1 MRQTALRAFVSAVVV
16 GSVVVLALALWKLK
30 LILALLFLGF
40 IVAAAMRP
48 GIEGLRSRGVPR
60 VVGILLHYA
69 VILGLIA
76 ALLWAVVPRALDQV
90 QTALGDLPQT
100 RSDLR
105 QEARDSSGLRSEILL
120 GIEQRLERLPRVESF
135 VDEGA
140 EVGLVAV
147 EVFVGIFFVLAT
159 AAYWIYERKRAEDL
173 VCKMLPRK
181 HAKRVRDTWEL
192 IDLKLGAYVRGQG
205 LLVVFVSVV
214 LGVVFWAIG
223 LPFWLLIAIFAGL
236 VELVPVIGPLLAGA
250 VAVGVGLTVSL
261 AVAAAAGVAVLLV
274 RLLEDYIVIPRVLG
288 EAVGLSPLIVLVSVA
303 ASAVLFGE
311 FAVLLAIPLAAVVA
325 TLIDVVVL
333 NKDPAD
339 EDVPTVL
346 FPAKDAET
354 TG

>member
-1 MRQTALRAFVSAVVV
+1 MKQTALRAFVSTVVV
-16 GSVVVLALALWKLK
+16 GSVVVLALALWKIK

-40 IVAAAMRP
+40 ILAAAMRP
-48 GIEGLRSRGVPR
+48 GIEALRRLGVPR
-60 VVGILLHYA
+60 PLGILVHY
-69 VILGLIA
+69 VGLLALIG

-90 QTALGDLPQT
+90 QTAIGDLPET

-105 QEARDSSGLRSEILL
+105 QEARESSGLQSRILL
-120 GIEQRLERLPRVESF
+120 GLEQRLERLPRVESL

-140 EVGLVAV
+140 EFGLVAV

-173 VCKMLPRK
+173 VCRILPTK

-205 LLVVFVSVV
+205 LLVVFVSFV
-214 LGVVFWAIG
+214 LAVVFWAIG

-250 VAVGVGLTVSL
+250 LAVGVGLTESVGV
-261 AVAAAAGVAVLLV
+261 AVAAGVAVLLV

-288 EAVGLSPLIVLVSVA
+288 EAVGLSPLIVLVSVGA
-303 ASAVLFGE
+303 TAVLFGE
-311 FAVLLAIPLAAVVA
+311 FSVLLAIPLAAVVA
-325 TLIDVVVL
+325 TLIDVIVL
-333 NKDPAD
+333 NKDPA
-339 EDVPTVL
+339 EEEVPTVL

-354 TG
+354 V

>member
-40 IVAAAMRP
+40 TVAAAMRP
-48 GIEGLRSRGVPR
+48 GIEALRSHGVPR
-60 VVGILLHYA
+60 PVGILVHYVA
-69 VILGLIA
+69 LLALLA

-90 QTALGDLPQT
+90 QTALGDLPET

-105 QEARDSSGLRSEILL
+105 EEARASSGLRSRVLV
-120 GIEQRLERLPRVESF
+120 GIEQRLDRLPRVESL

-147 EVFVGIFFVLAT
+147 EVFIGIFFVLAT
-159 AAYWIYERKRAEDL
+159 AAYWIYERQRAEDL
-173 VCKMLPRK
+173 ICRLSPRK
-181 HAKRVRDTWEL
+181 HAKTVRDTWEL

-205 LLVVFVSVV
+205 LLVLFVSFV
-214 LGVVFWAIG
+214 LSVVFWAIG
-223 LPFWLLIAIFAGL
+223 LPFWLLIGIFAGV
-236 VELVPVIGPLLAGA
+236 VELVPVIGPLIAGM
-250 VAVGVGLTVSL
+250 VAVGVGLTESV

-274 RLLEDYIVIPRVLG
+274 RLLEDYVVIPRVLG

-311 FAVLLAIPLAAVVA
+311 FAVLLAIPLAAVIA
-325 TLIDVVVL
+325 TLVDVIVL